1 MISLRQHA
9 ISLVAVFLALAVG
22 VALGSGFVGDRVNSG
37 GDSGSSSLRSQ
48 NDALSAQVNASDSF
62 NAAIAPRLLRGLL
75 ADRSV
80 VVVTTPDAADAD
92 VTAVKQVLNQAGAG
106 FAGQIGL
113 TDELVGDT
121 SAQKLTTIVDQ
132 AIPAGAQ
139 LRPELTDSGGRVGDL
154 LGALL
159 LRKVESPAQVNPGDV
174 TAGLQALREGGYIS
188 YVDGSVSPG
197 QLAIVVTGGELPAN
211 SGAQGQLI
219 ARFAASFSARGAGGV
234 LAGRAGSADGGSP
247 VAVVRSDGSLAKT
260 VSTVDD
266 VDTSAGRIAAALALA
281 QAQRGQTGAYGT
293 GAGAS
298 AVVPA
303 T

>member
-22 VALGSGFVGDRVNSG
+22 VALGSGFVSDRIHDG

-48 NDALSAQVNASDSF
+48 NDGLSAQVNAADSF
-62 NAAIAPRLLRGLL
+62 NSAIAPRLLRGLL

-80 VVVTTPDAADAD
+80 VVVTVPGTADAD
-92 VTAVKQVLNQAGAG
+92 VSAVKQILNQAGAG
-106 FAGQIGL
+106 FSGQIGL
-113 TDELVGDT
+113 TDDLVGDT

-132 AIPAGAQ
+132 AIPAGAT

-159 LRKVESPAQVNPGDV
+159 LRKVDAPASVNPGDV

-188 YVDGSVSPG
+188 YVDGSVQPG
-197 QLAIVVTGGELPAN
+197 QLAVVVTGGELPAD
-211 SGAQGQLI
+211 SGARGQLV
-219 ARFAASFSARGAGGV
+219 ARFAAAFGARGTGAV
-234 LAGRAGSADGGSP
+234 LSGRTGSAEGGSP
-247 VAVVRSDGSLAKT
+247 VAVVRSDGSLSKT

-266 VDTSAGRIAAALALA
+266 VDTSAGRIATALALA
-281 QAQRGQTGAYGT
+281 EAQRGRTGAYGV
-293 GAGAS
+293 GPGAS